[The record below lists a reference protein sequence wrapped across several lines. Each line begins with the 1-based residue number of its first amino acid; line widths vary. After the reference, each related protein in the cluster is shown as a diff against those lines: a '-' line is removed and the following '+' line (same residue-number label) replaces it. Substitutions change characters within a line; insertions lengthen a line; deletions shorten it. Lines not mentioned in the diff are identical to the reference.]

1 MSNRSRGRTSAPT
14 AALSAEGDGTVGP
27 AFPARGTDDAPSR
40 PNEPATTVRAS
51 EPPEHLFRHLLSR
64 YLAGAGSIVVIQE
77 PRLSPRTLEVVEE
90 FCRRTRELEPG
101 RRVGHRVELVETRPS
116 QVLDL
121 DAPLQ
126 HLGEAVLQF
135 HREAHASWGAIAFD
149 DEGYWARRDDEIDR
163 EAWYLERCLSR
174 LGSTGS
180 GVLSNL
186 PRAWTIIRS
195 LERIADHAVTL
206 GEVGVRLADRRLPE
220 GMLREL
226 RQFHVQALEHLEA
239 VLRSPDGSGAND
251 LLDVGEALIA
261 GGRALSERLLPAV
274 GDGTMAPATAAAVAR
289 AFEAILRTVA
299 YSQDM
304 AQVLLE
310 GPVRSAPRWA
320 LEVLPALPPEG
331 VTP

>member
-1 MSNRSRGRTSAPT
+1 M
-14 AALSAEGDGTVGP
+14 
-27 AFPARGTDDAPSR
+27 
-40 PNEPATTVRAS
+40 
-51 EPPEHLFRHLLSR
+51 
-64 YLAGAGSIVVIQE
+64 
-77 PRLSPRTLEVVEE
+77 
-90 FCRRTRELEPG
+90 
-101 RRVGHRVELVETRPS
+101 
-116 QVLDL
+116 
-121 DAPLQ
+121 
-126 HLGEAVLQF
+126 
-135 HREAHASWGAIAFD
+135 
-149 DEGYWARRDDEIDR
+149 
-163 EAWYLERCLSR
+163 
-174 LGSTGS
+174 
-180 GVLSNL
+180 
-186 PRAWTIIRS
+186 
-195 LERIADHAVTL
+195 ERIADHAVTL

-331 VTP
+331 LTP